1 MNNNEIITHAN
12 LMIRIAAA
20 DKDELF
26 RKMAKKAAELPPV
39 KQGGI
44 TDQTIFEALRKR
56 EEQFSTALGRGV
68 IFPHAR
74 FSALH
79 SHAVIVVATLSGTLK
94 CETPDNTPVRI
105 ACLLL
110 IPEEQPMQGLKF
122 ISAFA
127 KCLRDSAFSETL
139 LNAKE
144 KAEAVDILQ
153 KIRLDEPE
161 TLRASDLMVPP
172 RCNVTPE
179 MPLKDATRMMA
190 KFHAETVPVLN
201 GRRLVGQL
209 SCVELFK
216 LGIPDFFSQLKSVGF
231 IRYFDPFENYFAV
244 EAGSLVKDVMNTNCK
259 TFSPDTTLIEI
270 VFAISVQHYPLVYIV
285 NSNNDLLGVIDQTL
299 LLERIINL

>member
-74 FSALH
+74 FSGLH

-153 KIRLDEPE
+153 KIKLDEPE

-201 GRRLVGQL
+201 GRRLDRV
-209 SCVELFK
+209 
-216 LGIPDFFSQLKSVGF
+216 
-231 IRYFDPFENYFAV
+231 
-244 EAGSLVKDVMNTNCK
+244 
-259 TFSPDTTLIEI
+259 
-270 VFAISVQHYPLVYIV
+270 V
-285 NSNNDLLGVIDQTL
+285 NS
-299 LLERIINL
+299 

>member
-74 FSALH
+74 FSGLH

-122 ISAFA
+122 ISARFLA
-127 KCLRDSAFSETL
+127 C
-139 LNAKE
+139 
-144 KAEAVDILQ
+144 I
-153 KIRLDEPE
+153 
-161 TLRASDLMVPP
+161 
-172 RCNVTPE
+172 
-179 MPLKDATRMMA
+179 
-190 KFHAETVPVLN
+190 
-201 GRRLVGQL
+201 
-209 SCVELFK
+209 
-216 LGIPDFFSQLKSVGF
+216 
-231 IRYFDPFENYFAV
+231 
-244 EAGSLVKDVMNTNCK
+244 SLVRKEQSCK
-259 TFSPDTTLIEI
+259 NRNNNNHNQKFDQSK
-270 VFAISVQHYPLVYIV
+270 FQSAYPGQRAFEPFHI
-285 NSNNDLLGVIDQTL
+285 
-299 LLERIINL
+299 R